1 MFIRF
6 FPFLF
11 LEWTVAKVDVL
22 LYRHPWHA
30 VLFESKAELLC
41 NVIDTRNASNQYG
54 VIYTNINYDK
64 SVMYQLC
71 HIGSGSCC

>member
-22 LYRHPWHA
+22 LYRHPWH
-30 VLFESKAELLC
+30 VFVFKSKAELLC
-41 NVIDTRNASNQYG
+41 NIIDTRTASDQYG

-64 SVMYQLC
+64 SVMY
-71 HIGSGSCC
+71 